1 MGALIGFLML
11 GIPCAVTLLWFL
23 TPSGRRWL
31 KQNHLI

>member
-23 TPSGRRWL
+23 TPPGRRWL